1 MILRFSLLAA
11 ILASLTFSLA
21 ATNKPLA
28 SPNVPESVSES
39 VPDSLS
45 STSSF
50 YSFRRDLR
58 RCASP
63 RCGGYFVKL
72 VNQSRTR
79 CADGRNQSE
88 CYVAE
93 IDWRGQAEPDNDRGL
108 LRGTIRRKGQFGEFR
123 VTEVWQAASAN
134 QPDGKF
140 FRVRDRGLR
149 CIAAPCPT
157 HHEATLNSTASRNI
171 AGVDLSG
178 AGAPENLVSEANQA
192 MTSPDGIL
200 VSGNHARVTGPAGRM
215 QMLKATQFYLRA
227 GSGRSGSGSGTGSGS
242 GNVSQKPCMK
252 TGCSSQVCSD
262 ESVIT
267 TCEWR
272 PVYECY
278 QKATCERQKNGQCGF
293 TQTPELLRCLS
304 RTGGQ

>member
-1 MILRFSLLAA
+1 MILRISLLAA
-11 ILASLTFSLA
+11 ILLTIVASLTMAPA
-21 ATNKPLA
+21 ATNKHLEPVNSLA
-28 SPNVPESVSES
+28 SA
-39 VPDSLS
+39 VPDSLA

-79 CADGRNQSE
+79 CADNRYQSE
-88 CYVAE
+88 CYVAS
-93 IDWRGQAEPDNDRGL
+93 IDWRGQPEPESDRGL
-108 LRGTIRRKGQFGEFR
+108 LRGTIRRQGQFGEFR
-123 VTEVWQAASAN
+123 VAEVWQAASAN
-134 QPDGKF
+134 QPADKF

-178 AGAPENLVSEANQA
+178 AGAPDNVVADANQA

-200 VSGNHARVTGPAGRM
+200 VSGTHVPVKGPAGRM

-227 GSGRSGSGSGTGSGS
+227 RGSISQ
-242 GNVSQKPCMK
+242 QKPCMK
-252 TGCSSQVCSD
+252 TGCSRQICSD
-262 ESVIT
+262 EEVIT
-267 TCEWR
+267 TCEFK
-272 PVYECY
+272 PEYECY
-278 QKATCERQKNGQCGF
+278 KRAACERQKNGECGF
-293 TQTPELLRCLS
+293 TQTPELAACLK
-304 RTGGQ
+304 RAR

>member
-11 ILASLTFSLA
+11 ILASLTFSPA
-21 ATNKPLA
+21 ATNKPLD
-28 SPNVPESVSES
+28 PEIT
-39 VPDSLS
+39 PDSLA

-50 YSFRRDLR
+50 YSFRRDMR

-88 CYVAE
+88 CYVAD
-93 IDWRGQAEPDNDRGL
+93 IDWRGQAEPDSDRGL

-123 VTEVWQAASAN
+123 VTEAWQAASAN
-134 QPDGKF
+134 QPADRF

-178 AGAPENLVSEANQA
+178 AGAPESIVSDATQA

-200 VSGNHARVTGPAGRM
+200 VSGNHSPVTGPAGRM
-215 QMLKATQFYLRA
+215 QMLKATQFYVRTG
-227 GSGRSGSGSGTGSGS
+227 GSGSGS
-242 GNVSQKPCMK
+242 GNVSLKPCKK

-262 ESVIT
+262 EDVIT
-267 TCEWR
+267 TCEFR
-272 PVYECY
+272 PEYACY
-278 QKATCERQKNGQCGF
+278 QKAACERQKNGDCGF

-304 RTGGQ
+304 RARRQ

>member
-1 MILRFSLLAA
+1 MILRVSLLAA
-11 ILASLTFSLA
+11 ILASLTFSPA
-21 ATNKPLA
+21 ATNKHLEP
-28 SPNVPESVSES
+28 PNVPAI
-39 VPDSLS
+39 VPDNLA

-79 CADGRNQSE
+79 CADNRYQSE
-88 CYVAE
+88 CYVAS
-93 IDWRGQAEPDNDRGL
+93 IDWLGQTEPDSGRGL

-123 VTEVWQAASAN
+123 VSEVWQAASAN
-134 QPDGKF
+134 QPADKF

-149 CIAAPCPT
+149 CIAAPCAT

-178 AGAPENLVSEANQA
+178 AGAPENLVGEANQA

-200 VSGNHARVTGPAGRM
+200 VSGNHSLVTGPAGRM

-227 GSGRSGSGSGTGSGS
+227 GGS

-252 TGCSSQVCSD
+252 TGCSRQVCSD
-262 ESVIT
+262 EEVIT
-267 TCEWR
+267 TCEFKTE
-272 PVYECY
+272 YECY
-278 QKATCERQKNGQCGF
+278 KTAACERQKNGGCGF
-293 TQTPELLRCLS
+293 TQTPQLIACLK
-304 RTGGQ
+304 RAR

>member
-1 MILRFSLLAA
+1 MILRISLLAA
-11 ILASLTFSLA
+11 MLASLTFSPA
-21 ATNKPLA
+21 ATNKHLD
-28 SPNVPESVSES
+28 SPNVPESLASAA
-39 VPDSLS
+39 PDSLA

-72 VNQSRTR
+72 VNQPRTR
-79 CADGRNQSE
+79 CADNRNASE
-88 CYVAE
+88 CYVAT
-93 IDWRGQAEPDNDRGL
+93 IDWRGQAEPDSDRGL

-123 VTEVWQAASAN
+123 VSEVWQAASAN
-134 QPDGKF
+134 QPAGKF

-157 HHEATLNSTASRNI
+157 HHEATLNATASRNI

-178 AGAPENLVSEANQA
+178 AGAPENVLGDASQA

-200 VSGNHARVTGPAGRM
+200 VSGNHSQVSGPAGRM
-215 QMLKATQFYLRA
+215 QMLKATQFYLRGGHVSSG
-227 GSGRSGSGSGTGSGS
+227 GSGGGASDGGSGD
-242 GNVSQKPCMK
+242 VSLKPCKK

-262 ESVIT
+262 EDVMT
-267 TCEWR
+267 TCEWS
-272 PVYECY
+272 PQYECY
-278 QKATCERQKNGQCGF
+278 KKATCTRQKNGQCGF
-293 TQTPELLRCLS
+293 TQTPELLKCLKDAK
-304 RTGGQ
+304 

>member
-1 MILRFSLLAA
+1 MILRVSLLAA
-11 ILASLTFSLA
+11 ILLTIVGSLTVSPA
-21 ATNKPLA
+21 ATFKHLEPPNAPDRLA
-28 SPNVPESVSES
+28 
-39 VPDSLS
+39 

-63 RCGGYFVKL
+63 RCGGYFLKL

-79 CADGRNQSE
+79 CADGRYQKD
-88 CYVAE
+88 CYVAS
-93 IDWRGQAEPDNDRGL
+93 IDWRGQSEPDNDRGL

-134 QPDGKF
+134 QPVSWF
-140 FRVRDRGLR
+140 YRVRDRGLR

-157 HHEATLNSTASRNI
+157 HHEANLNSTWSRNI

-178 AGAPENLVSEANQA
+178 AGAPENVVSDANQA

-200 VSGNHARVTGPAGRM
+200 VSGNHSVVTGPAGRM

-227 GSGRSGSGSGTGSGS
+227 GGGSDSGSGGGLAG
-242 GNVSQKPCMK
+242 KPCMR
-252 TGCSSQVCSD
+252 TGCSGQVCSD
-262 ESVIT
+262 QEVIT
-267 TCEWR
+267 TCEFK
-272 PVYECY
+272 PEYECLK
-278 QKATCERQKNGQCGF
+278 KAACERQKNGDCGF
-293 TQTPELLRCLS
+293 TQTPELLACLK
-304 RTGGQ
+304 RAR

>member
-11 ILASLTFSLA
+11 ILASLTFA
-21 ATNKPLA
+21 PVATNKPLA
-28 SPNVPESVSES
+28 SPDVPESA
-39 VPDSLS
+39 PDSLA

-88 CYVAE
+88 CYVAS
-93 IDWRGQAEPDNDRGL
+93 IDWRGQAEPDSDRGL

-134 QPDGKF
+134 QPAARF

-178 AGAPENLVSEANQA
+178 AGAPESVVSDATQA

-200 VSGNHARVTGPAGRM
+200 VSGNHAPVTGPAGRM
-215 QMLKATQFYLRA
+215 QMLKATQFYVRA
-227 GSGRSGSGSGTGSGS
+227 GGSGSGSGTGSGS
-242 GNVSQKPCMK
+242 GNASLKPCKK

-262 ESVIT
+262 EDVIT
-267 TCEWR
+267 TCEFR
-272 PVYECY
+272 PEYACY
-278 QKATCERQKNGQCGF
+278 QKAACERQKNGDCGF

-304 RTGGQ
+304 RARRQ